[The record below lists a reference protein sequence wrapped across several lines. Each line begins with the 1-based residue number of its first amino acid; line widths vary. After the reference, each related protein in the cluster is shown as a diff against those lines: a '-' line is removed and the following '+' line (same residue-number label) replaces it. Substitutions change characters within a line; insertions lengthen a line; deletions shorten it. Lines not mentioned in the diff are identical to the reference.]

1 MQRVILAVVGVCF
14 AMLTGVALARHG
26 FWGIIEPHFRSYG
39 AGQVFA
45 DLVIAL
51 SLNLMWIARE
61 VRASGARFWPWLILT
76 LATGSFGPL
85 LYLLLRDRKPL
96 GAYRTASPTS

>member
-1 MQRVILAVVGVCF
+1 MQRVILAVVCVCF
-14 AMLTGVALARHG
+14 AMLTGVALSRHG
-26 FWGIIEPHFRSYG
+26 FWGIVEPHFRSYG

-61 VRASGARFWPWLILT
+61 VRAAGARFWPWLILT
-76 LATGSFGPL
+76 LAAGSFGPL
-85 LYLLLRDRKPL
+85 LYLLFRDRPTA
-96 GAYRTASPTS
+96 GADRAASPAK